1 LNFYID
7 IPGQSF
13 WMCYK
18 DKVLTFKMT
27 KIIFVLSLET
37 LIING

>member
-7 IPGQSF
+7 IDNLFGCVIKIKF
-13 WMCYK
+13 L
-18 DKVLTFKMT
+18 VFKMT